1 MMFRGSAN
9 ACPPSWPAP
18 PGSDVGGDDRGG
30 GDGAFSGSS
39 TASEV
44 LMFCGSTASSI
55 PGGVAHQEDLEKYD
69 MFMFPDGI
77 DPNTSGGHQVTD
89 GSLER
94 VTSAVADVEG

>member
-1 MMFRGSAN
+1 MFRGSAS

-30 GDGAFSGSS
+30 GDGASSGIS

-44 LMFCGSTASSI
+44 LMFYGSTSSSSS
-55 PGGVAHQEDLEKYD
+55 GGVAHQEDLEKYD
-69 MFMFPDGI
+69 MLMFPDGI

>member
-1 MMFRGSAN
+1 MQWHAAMMFRGSAS

-69 MFMFPDGI
+69 MLMFQMALTQIPLV
-77 DPNTSGGHQVTD
+77 VTR
-89 GSLER
+89 SLME
-94 VTSAVADVEG
+94 VSKE